1 MDVGLKFSAIKL
13 SIFIIEVYLSES
25 THNSKLSR
33 LIGDVATREVGAYVD
48 TFDRLS
54 LWVYNTARG
63 SEVGVKLCVGASIT
77 RHTG

>member
-1 MDVGLKFSAIKL
+1 MNVGLKLSAIKWA
-13 SIFIIEVYLSES
+13 IFITEVYLCES

-63 SEVGVKLCVGASIT
+63 LEIGVILRVGASIT
-77 RHTG
+77 CHTG